1 MMCTSCDELT
11 MRLLNFIRSR
21 GDAKGCQS
29 RDVKKKRMHTQYW
42 ANDCSFSSNGGTVS
56 YFDTCESISKGVV
69 IGTRWLIYSESAQ
82 AITSLS

>member
-1 MMCTSCDELT
+1 

-29 RDVKKKRMHTQYW
+29 RDVKKRGCTHNIGQTIVVLAVMEALLVISIHVR
-42 ANDCSFSSNGGTVS
+42 A
-56 YFDTCESISKGVV
+56 ESISKGVV

>member
-29 RDVKKKRMHTQYW
+29 RDVKKRGCTHNIGQTIVVLAVME
-42 ANDCSFSSNGGTVS
+42 ALLVI
-56 YFDTCESISKGVV
+56 SIHVRALVKG
-69 IGTRWLIYSESAQ
+69 L
-82 AITSLS
+82 